1 MKKLVATLSIL
12 ILFSLCNLKAQPGF
26 DDDVEDTPIDGG
38 ISVLIIATVGYGL
51 KKNKDRGKK
60 VI

>member
-26 DDDVEDTPIDGG
+26 DDDVEDTPIDGS
-38 ISVLIIATVGYGL
+38 ISVVIMAGAIYGL
-51 KKNKDRGKK
+51 KKIKNKYNK